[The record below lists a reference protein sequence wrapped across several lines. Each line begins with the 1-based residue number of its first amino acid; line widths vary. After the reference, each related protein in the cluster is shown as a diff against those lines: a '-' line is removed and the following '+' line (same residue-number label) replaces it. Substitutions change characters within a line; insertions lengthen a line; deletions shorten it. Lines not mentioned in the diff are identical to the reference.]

1 MPRSL
6 WERAV
11 FLLSRREYSK
21 AELAARLKRYDLDT
35 DEEIAAILQKL
46 MDLDYLN
53 EERYAKSRA
62 RLKAERYGNRRIVAD
77 LKAHGVADDAAIA
90 ESLLSIDE
98 ESARCL
104 AVWQKRFNAPPA
116 DSKELAQ
123 QGRFLCARGFPAAMV
138 FALLKKV
145 SRGE

>member
-21 AELAARLKRYDLDT
+21 AELAARLKQYAMDT

-53 EERYAKSRA
+53 ESRYAKSRA
-62 RLKAERYGNRRIVAD
+62 RLKSERYGNRRIVAD
-77 LKAHGVADDAAIA
+77 DATIA
-90 ESLLSIDE
+90 ESLSSIDE
-98 ESARCL
+98 ESERCF
-104 AVWQKRFNAPPA
+104 AVWQKRFNQAPV

-145 SRGE
+145 GCGE

>member
-21 AELAARLKRYDLDT
+21 AELAARLKQYAMDT

-53 EERYAKSRA
+53 ESRYAKSRA
-62 RLKAERYGNRRIVAD
+62 RLKSERYGNRRIVAD
-77 LKAHGVADDAAIA
+77 LKAHGVADDATIA
-90 ESLLSIDE
+90 ESLSSIDE
-98 ESARCL
+98 ESERCF
-104 AVWQKRFNAPPA
+104 AVWQKRFNQAPV

-145 SRGE
+145 GCGE

>member
-21 AELAARLKRYDLDT
+21 AELAVRLKRYAIDS
-35 DEEIAAILQKL
+35 DEDIATILQKL

-53 EERYAKSRA
+53 ESRYARTRA
-62 RLKAERYGNRRIVAD
+62 RQKSERYGNCRIVAD
-77 LKAHGVADDAAIA
+77 LKAHGVADDAIIA
-90 ESLLSIDE
+90 DSLSSLDE
-98 ESARCL
+98 ESDRCF
-104 AVWQKRFNAPPA
+104 AVWQKRFNAVPTNE
-116 DSKELAQ
+116 KELAQ
-123 QGRFLCARGFPAAMV
+123 QGRFLCARGFPRAMV

-145 SRGE
+145 CRE